1 MSEKSLTT
9 RVGIFVLVGLV
20 ALAILLLNFS
30 KSGDWF
36 EDTYI
41 LYLRTPNVSGI
52 KQRAAVL
59 MAGVPVGYV
68 HKIELTAD
76 GRSVILTARIY
87 SKYLIRRDAV
97 FAIEQSGF
105 LGDQYVAIAPR
116 STQGGFLQNGD
127 VVKCLPPFDLQDTAR
142 RASDLLDSVGATL
155 TDVRSAFSNVN
166 GTLLSQQSLTNYATN
181 LVRML
186 ENVRMASESVQQK
199 VPEIMTNAAVL
210 AERARRV
217 AEEVESLVQTHT
229 AAVSHAILDLRAASS
244 NVQLT
249 TASLRRTGESLED
262 WMNTN
267 RPRLDNVVKNI
278 ENASQSVTNIITGV
292 QADLDAGRGLLG
304 GLLRDETM
312 KSNTAVTLEHASL
325 LSSNLNVAAGN
336 LNRYGLWWMLWKP
349 KYPKTNTAA
358 SVKSP
363 AGRAK

>member
-1 MSEKSLTT
+1 MSEKSLTA
-9 RVGIFVLVGLV
+9 RVGAFVLVGLV
-20 ALAILLLNFS
+20 ALAVLLLNFS
-30 KSGDWF
+30 KTGDWF
-36 EDTYI
+36 EDTYV

-52 KQRAAVL
+52 KPRAAVL

-87 SKYLIRRDAV
+87 SKYLIRRDSV

-116 STQGGFLQNGD
+116 TTRGGFLQNGD

-166 GTLLSQQSLTNYATN
+166 STLLSPHSLTNYATN
-181 LVRML
+181 VVRML
-186 ENVRMASESVQQK
+186 ENVRLASESVQQK
-199 VPEIMTNAAVL
+199 VPEILTNATVL
-210 AERARRV
+210 SERARSA
-217 AEEVESLVQTHT
+217 AEQLQSLVQTHT
-229 AAVSHAILDLRAASS
+229 AAVSHAVLDLRSASS
-244 NVQLT
+244 NVHLA
-249 TASLRRTGESLED
+249 TASLRRTGDSLED

-267 RPRLDNVVKNI
+267 RPRLDQVVKNI
-278 ENASQSVTNIITGV
+278 ENASQSVTNILTGV

-304 GLLRDETM
+304 GLLRDDAM
-312 KSNTAVTLEHASL
+312 KYNAANTLEHASL

-336 LNRYGLWWMLWKP
+336 LNRFGLWWMLWKP

-363 AGRAK
+363 AGRAN

>member
-20 ALAILLLNFS
+20 ALAVLLLNFS
-30 KSGDWF
+30 KTGDWF

-41 LYLRTPNVSGI
+41 LYLRTSNVSGI
-52 KQRAAVL
+52 KHRASVL

-68 HKIELTAD
+68 DKIELSAD
-76 GRSVILTARIY
+76 GRSVILTAKIY

-116 STQGGFLQNGD
+116 STKGGFLQNGD

-142 RASDLLDSVGATL
+142 RASDLLDSVGMTL
-155 TDVRSAFSNVN
+155 TDLRSAFSNIN
-166 GTLLSQQSLTNYATN
+166 GTLLSQHSLTNYATN
-181 LVRML
+181 LVRLL
-186 ENVRMASESVQQK
+186 ENVRRASDSLEKEVPRFMSNVVAMSESAKQAGDKIDTFLQNH
-199 VPEIMTNAAVL
+199 TN
-210 AERARRV
+210 
-217 AEEVESLVQTHT
+217 T
-229 AAVSHAILDLRAASS
+229 VSSAIFNIHSASS
-244 NVQLT
+244 NINLT
-249 TASLRRTGESLED
+249 TSSLRRSGEHLED
-262 WMNTN
+262 LLATN
-267 RPRLDNVVKNI
+267 KTRIDQAVKNI
-278 ENASQSVTNIITGV
+278 EIASQSVTNIITGV

-312 KSNTAVTLEHASL
+312 KHNAEMTLEHASL

-358 SVKSP
+358 SVKPP

>member
-1 MSEKSLTT
+1 MSEKSLTV
-9 RVGIFVLVGLV
+9 RVGVFVLIGLV

-30 KSGDWF
+30 KTGDWF
-36 EDTYI
+36 EDSYV

-52 KQRAAVL
+52 KVRAAVL

-68 HKIELTAD
+68 DKIELSAD
-76 GRSVILTARIY
+76 GRSVIMTARIY
-87 SKYLIRRDAV
+87 SKYLIRRDSI

-116 STQGGFLQNGD
+116 TTQGGYLQNGD
-127 VVKCLPPFDLQDTAR
+127 VVRCLPPFDLQDTAR

-155 TDVRSAFSNVN
+155 TDLRSAFSNVN
-166 GTLLSQQSLTNYATN
+166 ESLLSQQSLTNYATN

-186 ENVRMASESVQQK
+186 ENVRVASENLRER
-199 VPEIMTNAAVL
+199 VPEIMTNATLL
-210 AERARRV
+210 AEHARRA
-217 AEEVESLVQTHT
+217 AENLEGLLQTHT
-229 AAVSHAILDLRAASS
+229 AVVSQAIWDLRLASS
-244 NVQLT
+244 NVHLT
-249 TASLRRTGESLED
+249 TSSLRRTGDGLEE
-262 WMNTN
+262 MVSSN
-267 RPRLDNVVKNI
+267 RPRIDNVVKNI

-304 GLLRDETM
+304 GLLRDEAM
-312 KSNTAVTLEHASL
+312 KLNAAETLERASL

-349 KYPKTNTAA
+349 KYPKTNTAT

-363 AGRAK
+363 AGRAN

>member
-9 RVGIFVLVGLV
+9 RVGVFVLIGLV
-20 ALAILLLNFS
+20 ALAVLLLNFS
-30 KSGDWF
+30 KTGDWF
-36 EDTYI
+36 EDTYD

-52 KQRAAVL
+52 KPRAAVL

-68 HKIELTAD
+68 HKIELTPD

-116 STQGGFLQNGD
+116 STTGGYLQNGD

-166 GTLLSQQSLTNYATN
+166 GTLLSQQSLTNYTTN
-181 LVRML
+181 IVQML
-186 ENVRMASESVQQK
+186 ENVRRASESVQEK
-199 VPEIMTNAAVL
+199 VPEILTNAAVL
-210 AERARRV
+210 SERARR
-217 AEEVESLVQTHT
+217 ASEQLEALIQGHT
-229 AAVSHAILDLRAASS
+229 SVVSEAIFDLRQASS
-244 NVQLT
+244 NVHLT
-249 TASLRRTGESLED
+249 TASLRRTGDSLED
-262 WMNTN
+262 WVNTSK
-267 RPRLDNVVKNI
+267 PRLDNVVKNI
-278 ENASQSVTNIITGV
+278 ENASQSVTNIVSSV

-304 GLLRDETM
+304 GLLRDDTM
-312 KSNTAVTLEHASL
+312 KSNAAATLEHASL

-336 LNRYGLWWMLWKP
+336 LNRFGLWWMLWKP

-358 SVKSP
+358 SVKSS
-363 AGRAK
+363 AGRAN